1 MFEKLEKIKVGGYEL
16 PIRCDINIL
25 GTIQE
30 EFGSMVAFEQKLIGM
45 NPILDDRGKQVTR
58 EDGTI
63 AYTMGEPSIHAIAYA
78 LPLFIIEGIAQA
90 EEQGEDYSD
99 IDWKPSVKD
108 ADFNYIEVAL
118 ALYNEFQ
125 RCFHRKKKVTNT
137 KSQSKTRKSPTK

>member
-1 MFEKLEKIKVGGYEL
+1 MYEKLAKVKIGGNEL

-30 EFGSMVAFEQKLIGM
+30 EFGSMVAFEQKIIGM
-45 NPILDDRGKQVTR
+45 YPVLDKNGKQITK

-63 AYTMGEPSIHAIAYA
+63 EYTMGEPSIHAIAYA
-78 LPLFIIEGIAQA
+78 LPLFILEGIAQA
-90 EEQGEDYSD
+90 ELQGEDYSD
-99 IDWKPSVKD
+99 IDWRPALKD
-108 ADFNYIEVAL
+108 ADFNYIEIAL

-137 KSQSKTRKSPTK
+137 KSQSRTKKTPTK